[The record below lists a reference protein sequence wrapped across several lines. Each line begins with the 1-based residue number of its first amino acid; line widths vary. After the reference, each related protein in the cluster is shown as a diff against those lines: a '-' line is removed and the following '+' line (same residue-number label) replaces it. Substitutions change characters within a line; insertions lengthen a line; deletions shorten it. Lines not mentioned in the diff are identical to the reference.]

1 MSAADTKTFIISD
14 HVSRRD
20 VAALVSRLPE
30 GWTVTIKPPQRTLAQ
45 SARFH
50 AMVSEI
56 TAAGFAIDNRPLTFR
71 ETKVAFVSGW
81 LIEEGH
87 GSDIVKGLQGEP
99 VQLVRSTTTFSTRE
113 LASLI
118 DYTTAECDQRRIPLR
133 RDRS

>member
-1 MSAADTKTFIISD
+1 MSAADNKTFIIGNQA
-14 HVSRRD
+14 SRSD
-20 VAALVSRLPE
+20 VAALVARLPE

-71 ETKVAFVSGW
+71 EIKVAFVSGW
-81 LIEEGH
+81 MIEEGL
-87 GSDIVKGLQGEP
+87 GSDIIEGLQGEAL
-99 VQLVRSTTTFSTRE
+99 QLIRSTTTFSTRE